1 MDVFYFYFFCIK
13 NTSKMKN
20 TSLQDVFEVLI
31 FVASEFNVL
40 ATLSLVAVVD
50 DFLFLVG

>member
-1 MDVFYFYFFCIK
+1 MDAFYFYFFCIK

-31 FVASEFNVL
+31 FVASEFNVFRSKNKKIHEL
-40 ATLSLVAVVD
+40 D
-50 DFLFLVG
+50 YNPD